1 MNTMT
6 IEMKHTRFPSQEEV
20 EKLVEPLAALLCSV
34 ESRGFVRDQILAA
47 VDKRVDEHNQLTRN
61 WILNR
66 AGRRWQARH

>member
-1 MNTMT
+1 MNTMNL
-6 IEMKHTRFPSQEEV
+6 EMKHTRFPSQKEV
-20 EKLVEPLAALLCSV
+20 EDLVEPLAALLCSV

-47 VDKRVDEHNQLTRN
+47 VDKRVDENNQLTRN

>member
-1 MNTMT
+1 MNVT
-6 IEMKHTRFPSQEEV
+6 EMKYTRFPSQEEV

-47 VDKRVDEHNQLTRN
+47 VDKRVDENNRLTKN
-61 WILNR
+61 WILDR

>member
-66 AGRRWQARH
+66 PGRRWQARH